1 MVYMAKDI
9 KENRVVKIKNMAQP
23 SKEDRVVKNT
33 TAQQSPSKWAGIPMD
48 EEGKKRF
55 RQTWEEIDSC
65 LKTLK
70 KIY

>member
-1 MVYMAKDI
+1 MAKNTE
-9 KENRVVKIKNMAQP
+9 K
-23 SKEDRVVKNT
+23 DRVVKNKNI
-33 TAQQSPSKWAGIPMD
+33 AQPSPSKWAGIPMD

-55 RQTWEEIDSC
+55 RQTWKEIDSC

>member
-1 MVYMAKDI
+1 MVYMAKNT
-9 KENRVVKIKNMAQP
+9 EKN
-23 SKEDRVVKNT
+23 RVVKNT

-55 RQTWEEIDSC
+55 RQTWKEIDSC